1 MKKIETINV
10 LFCGIGGQ
18 GVLKASEILG
28 WAALFDGFHV
38 KKSEVHG
45 MAQRG
50 GSVESHLRFGK
61 EVFSPLI
68 PKGGADYL
76 ISFYKDEQSRL
87 RDFLRPKGIDFIDY
101 LEKGEKI
108 IKDRRYIN
116 IFLLGALSRYLKIK
130 ESSWLDAMA
139 RLLPVK
145 YLEEN
150 KKVFNQGRDT
160 VLRPRR
166 FASQSETAGLGTNNR
181 SFGS

>member
-1 MKKIETINV
+1 MNKKNTVNI

-18 GVLKASEILG
+18 GVLKASEICG

-68 PKGGADYL
+68 PKGKVDYL
-76 ISFYKDEQSRL
+76 VSFYKDEQRRL
-87 RDFLRPKGIDFIDY
+87 KDFLDPKGVDLIGY
-101 LEKGEKI
+101 LSRGEKI
-108 IKDRRYIN
+108 IKDKRYIN
-116 IFLLGALSRYLKIK
+116 IFILGVLSKYLGIKEDSWLGAMKK
-130 ESSWLDAMA
+130 
-139 RLLPVK
+139 LLPSK

-150 KKVFNQGRDT
+150 KKVFAKGR
-160 VLRPRR
+160 
-166 FASQSETAGLGTNNR
+166 EIGG
-181 SFGS
+181 